1 MAPAEYEGK
10 IDHSGHRARLKK
22 RFAQGGLLG
31 WSDYEV
37 MELML
42 CYAIPRGDVNG
53 LAHRLIDSFG
63 SLAGVLDA
71 SPDELKRVPGMG
83 EHSVTLL
90 RLIPAIGGRYLEER
104 SDMGSIVRTTDQAG
118 AYLAPYFHGARN
130 EMSYILC
137 LDSKDKVLGVRK
149 VSEGCIYAA
158 DINIRRIAEEALA
171 LRAARLYLAHNHISN
186 LAFPSYADWQS
197 TDTVRAALGA
207 VGLDLVDHLI
217 FVDGDMVS
225 LNESEVNRNRPVYEL
240 L

>member
-1 MAPAEYEGK
+1 MAEERKK
-10 IDHSGHRARLKK
+10 IDHSGHRARLKQ
-22 RFAQGGLLG
+22 RFLQSGLLG
-31 WSDYEV
+31 WSDHEI
-37 MELML
+37 MELLL

-53 LAHRLIDSFG
+53 LSHALIDSFG

-71 SPDELKRVPGMG
+71 SPDELERVNGMG
-83 EHSVTLL
+83 GHSVTLL
-90 RLIPAIGGRYLEER
+90 KLIPALGGRYLEER
-104 SDMGSIVRTTDQAG
+104 SEMGHIVRTAEQAG

-130 EMSYILC
+130 EMSYVLC

-171 LRAARLYLAHNHISN
+171 LRAARIYLAHNHISN

-207 VGLDLVDHLI
+207 VGLELVDHLI

-225 LNESEVNRNRPVYEL
+225 LNESEACRNRPVYEL

>member
-1 MAPAEYEGK
+1 MAGSQEK
-10 IDHSGHRARLKK
+10 IDHSGHRARLKQ
-22 RFAQGGLLG
+22 RFIQSGLNG

-37 MELML
+37 MELLL

-53 LAHRLIDSFG
+53 LAHRLIDGFG
-63 SLAGVLDA
+63 SLSGVLDA

-90 RLIPAIGGRYLEER
+90 RLIPALGGRYLEER
-104 SDMGSIVRTTDQAG
+104 SDMGRIVRTADEAG

-225 LNESEVNRNRPVYEL
+225 LNESECDRNRPVYQL

>member
-1 MAPAEYEGK
+1 MAEERKK
-10 IDHSGHRARLKK
+10 IDHSGHRARLKQ
-22 RFAQGGLLG
+22 RFLQSGLLG
-31 WSDYEV
+31 WSDHEI
-37 MELML
+37 MELLL

-53 LAHRLIDSFG
+53 LSHALIDSFG

-71 SPDELKRVPGMG
+71 SPDELERVNGMG
-83 EHSVTLL
+83 GHSVTLL
-90 RLIPAIGGRYLEER
+90 KLIPALGGRYLEER
-104 SDMGSIVRTTDQAG
+104 SEMGRIVRTAEQAG

-130 EMSYILC
+130 EMSYVLC

-171 LRAARLYLAHNHISN
+171 LRAARIYLAHNHISN

-207 VGLDLVDHLI
+207 VGLELVDHLI

-225 LNESEVNRNRPVYEL
+225 LNESEACRNRPVYEL

>member
-1 MAPAEYEGK
+1 MAEERKK
-10 IDHSGHRARLKK
+10 IDHSGHRARLKQ
-22 RFAQGGLLG
+22 RFLQSGLLG
-31 WSDYEV
+31 WSDHEIL
-37 MELML
+37 ELLL

-53 LAHRLIDSFG
+53 LSHALIDSFG

-71 SPDELKRVPGMG
+71 SPDELERVNGMG
-83 EHSVTLL
+83 GHSVTLL
-90 RLIPAIGGRYLEER
+90 KLIPALGGRYLEER
-104 SDMGSIVRTTDQAG
+104 SEMGRIVRTADQAG

-130 EMSYILC
+130 EMSYVLC

-171 LRAARLYLAHNHISN
+171 LRAARIYLAHNHISN
-186 LAFPSYADWQS
+186 LAVPSYADWQS

-225 LNESEVNRNRPVYEL
+225 LNESEACRNRPVYEL

>member
-1 MAPAEYEGK
+1 MAGSQEK
-10 IDHSGHRARLKK
+10 IDHSGHRARLKQ
-22 RFAQGGLLG
+22 RFLQGGLAG
-31 WSDYEV
+31 WSDHEI
-37 MELML
+37 MELLL

-53 LAHRLIDSFG
+53 LAHRLVESFG
-63 SLAGVLDA
+63 SLAGALDA

-83 EHSVTLL
+83 EHSALLL

-104 SDMGSIVRTTDQAG
+104 SDMGTIVRTAEQAG
-118 AYLAPYFHGARN
+118 ACLAPCFHGARN

-171 LRAARLYLAHNHISN
+171 LRAARIYLAHNHISN

-207 VGLDLVDHLI
+207 VGLELVDHLI

-225 LNESEVNRNRPVYEL
+225 LNESESARSRPVYQL

>member
-1 MAPAEYEGK
+1 MAEERKK
-10 IDHSGHRARLKK
+10 IDHSGHRARLKQ
-22 RFAQGGLLG
+22 RFLQSGLLG
-31 WSDYEV
+31 WSDHEIL
-37 MELML
+37 ELLL

-53 LAHRLIDSFG
+53 LSHALIDSFG

-71 SPDELKRVPGMG
+71 SPDELERVNGMG
-83 EHSVTLL
+83 GHSVTLL
-90 RLIPAIGGRYLEER
+90 KLIPALGGRYLEER
-104 SDMGSIVRTTDQAG
+104 SEMGRIVRTADQAG

-130 EMSYILC
+130 EMSYVLC

-171 LRAARLYLAHNHISN
+171 LRAARIYLAHNHISN

-225 LNESEVNRNRPVYEL
+225 LNESEACRNRPVYEL

>member
-1 MAPAEYEGK
+1 MAGTREK
-10 IDHSGHRARLKK
+10 IDHSGHRSRLKE
-22 RFAQGGLLG
+22 RFRQSGLTG

-37 MELML
+37 MELVL
-42 CYAIPRGDVNG
+42 CYAIPRGDVNE
-53 LAHRLIDSFG
+53 LAHRLVDGFG

-90 RLIPAIGGRYLEER
+90 KLLPALGGRYLEER
-104 SDMGSIVRTTDQAG
+104 SDMGPIVRTAEQAG
-118 AYLAPYFHGARN
+118 ACLAPCFHGARN

-158 DINIRRIAEEALA
+158 DISIRRIAEEALA
-171 LRAARLYLAHNHISN
+171 LRAARIWLAHNHISN

-197 TDTVRAALGA
+197 TDTIRAALGA
-207 VGLDLVDHLI
+207 VGLELVDHLI

-225 LNESEVNRNRPVYEL
+225 LRESEACRDRPVYEL
-240 L
+240 M